1 MKKVNTRWFS
11 VSEEKRERGGLGE
24 IYFCKEDE
32 LAGAVLNE
40 KNHKQ
45 SFTSGLR
52 ERERERGEETREK
65 YMCIVEAC
73 L

>member
-1 MKKVNTRWFS
+1 M
-11 VSEEKRERGGLGE
+11 REGGGLGE
-24 IYFCKEDE
+24 THFCKEDE

-45 SFTSGLR
+45 SFMSGLR
-52 ERERERGEETREK
+52 DRERERGGEGMREK
-65 YMCIVEAC
+65 LMCIVQAC